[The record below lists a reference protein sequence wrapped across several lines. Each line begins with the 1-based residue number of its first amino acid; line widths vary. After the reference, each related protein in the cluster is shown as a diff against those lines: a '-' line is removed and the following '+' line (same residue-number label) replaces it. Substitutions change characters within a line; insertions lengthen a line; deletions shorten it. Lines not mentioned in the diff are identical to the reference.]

1 MRSETE
7 TLHAMNAIHPLAPEM
22 AERLRLYADQLRL
35 WQRKTNLVA
44 PSTLDNLWDR
54 HFYDSWQIL
63 AALPQQPSRPVVDL
77 GSGGGFPG
85 LVMAVAGVGDVHL
98 VEANHRK
105 AGFLQ
110 YVAAQMGVPVTVHAM
125 RIEDVKLRALAPAAA
140 ITARACA
147 ALEQLLAWAHPLV
160 DPDTQLVFLKGQSW
174 RSEIVAAEANWSF
187 AWNSTPSVTEPDA
200 AIVTITRLEPRTPD
214 VLS

>member
-1 MRSETE
+1 MSSEAAILE
-7 TLHAMNAIHPLAPEM
+7 AMDAIYPVRPVM
-22 AERLRLYADQLRL
+22 VDRLRLYARQLQL

-44 PSTLDNLWDR
+44 PSTVDQVWTR
-54 HFYDSWQIL
+54 HFLDSWQIL
-63 AALPQQPSRPVVDL
+63 PMIPVAATRPIVDL

-85 LVMAVAGVGDVHL
+85 LIMALAEVGEVHL

-110 YVAAQMGVPVTVHAM
+110 YVAAQMAVPVRVHAI
-125 RIEDVKLRALAPAAA
+125 RIEDEKLRALRPAAA

-147 ALEQLLAWAHPLV
+147 SLQQLLHWSAPLV

-174 RSEIVAAEANWSF
+174 RSELAAAETDWSF
-187 AWNSTPSVTEPDA
+187 AWTSTPSATEPDA
-200 AIVTITRLEPRTPD
+200 AIVTLTRLEPH
-214 VLS
+214 